1 MKGMVFTAFLE
12 MVESK
17 FSLKIADDIIEASA
31 LPSGGSYTTVGTYD
45 HNEII
50 KLVIELSGRTNIPVA
65 DLVRTFG
72 EYLFSQLL
80 DMHPYFMEQ
89 NSSVF
94 EFLQKV
100 DSYIHVEVR
109 KLYPDAELP
118 AFQYDASIPGTL
130 MMTYQSSRPFADLAE
145 GLIIGCIAH
154 YGEKIDIQRENLS
167 DGSSARF
174 VLTQAGSDL

>member
-1 MKGMVFTAFLE
+1 MKGMVFSSFLE

-17 FSLKIADDIIEASA
+17 FSLKIADEIIEASE

-50 KLVIELSGRTNIPVA
+50 KLVIQLSARTSIPVS

-72 EYLFSQLL
+72 EYLFSELL
-80 DMHPYFMEQ
+80 EMHPYFMEE
-89 NSSVF
+89 NSSAF

-118 AFQYDASIPGTL
+118 AFHYDTSIPGTL
-130 MMTYQSSRPFADLAE
+130 IMTYSSSRPFADLAE

-154 YGEKIDIQRENLS
+154 YGEKIDIRRENLS
-167 DGSSARF
+167 DGNSARF
-174 VLTQAGSDL
+174 VLAKVG